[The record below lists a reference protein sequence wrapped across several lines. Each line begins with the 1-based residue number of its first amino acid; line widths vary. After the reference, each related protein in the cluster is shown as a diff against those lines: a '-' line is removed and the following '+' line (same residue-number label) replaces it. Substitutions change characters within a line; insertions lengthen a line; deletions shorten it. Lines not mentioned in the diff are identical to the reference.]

1 MTMYNY
7 EELPEGLQDGM
18 QRYVEQGMLAGDFL
32 IACLENDLHKAV
44 SRADDKNIKLLPKI
58 VQWMHWNL
66 PNGCWGSQEV
76 VAEWRGV
83 DVITSL
89 GDDASLCRT

>member
-1 MTMYNY
+1 MY
-7 EELPEGLQDGM
+7 
-18 QRYVEQGMLAGDFL
+18 
-32 IACLENDLHKAV
+32 
-44 SRADDKNIKLLPKI
+44 
-58 VQWMHWNL
+58 WNL

-89 GDDASLCRT
+89 GDDASLYLEVVNETFAEGDRQ